1 MKKFIDFYR
10 ESVTQKS
17 GGGGGGDTPSG
28 SVTLELNGTYD
39 VTSKASAVVD
49 VQGGTTSYADPV
61 TPSGYTEYTPNEG
74 QNVTQSDI
82 ADITPGDSTF
92 QRRFPADTVVAKDD
106 KVAFVGKVHS
116 TVAEKYCIYGTVTYT
131 AKFSSYVNIRI
142 AVEGVIVG
150 GRLAPMNVIS
160 KNGVHDVKGRNSV
173 SVNVPAN
180 VGYLDVTS
188 NGEYNAQERGY
199 DGYSNVSVH
208 VPSTYAP
215 SSPAYTSIDDYGNV
229 KTPEFLEAEY
239 ANPAENPFENVYL
252 SEPLT
257 QGTKV
262 IISGEV
268 GDAEQYVRQGEY
280 YLWGVVDSYDDST
293 MILTLSAVEGMSYT
307 GIDSTT
313 EESYAR
319 TIFTQN
325 AAYANGTHRI
335 NVNVAGGST
344 PAVLVSKNITENG
357 SYDPATDNAD
367 GYDSVTVNVPNSYTS
382 ADEGKV
388 VHNGALASQTSKTIT
403 ANGTVDTTRNNS
415 VTVNVANSYKSTD
428 EGKVVHNGALASQ
441 TSKTITAN
449 GTVDTTRNNS
459 VTVNVP
465 VPTLHTLTQTIDS
478 NGTYHF
484 APSDA
489 DGYGEVNLT
498 VDVPGGVSSK
508 IVQRDVRFDEA
519 GVIGIEIPY
528 GGNGFLKEFH
538 IAPKN
543 GSLNPNDFG
552 GIKCVGAIASI
563 DLIKG
568 NNVAPDFTKNTD
580 NEDASESIQYKSS
593 SSTAKTISGY
603 GGRGYQFHTA
613 VSLATGQSGFHIGV
627 DSNTKVRVRTKVST
641 NTTTYALLTGIDYTY
656 TAIYS
661 E

>member
-17 GGGGGGDTPSG
+17 GGGGGDTPSG

-39 VTSKASAVVD
+39 VASKASAIVA
-49 VQGGTTSYADPV
+49 VQGGTNSYADPV
-61 TPSGYTEYTPNEG
+61 TPSGYTEYTPKEG
-74 QNVTQSDI
+74 QYVTQSDI
-82 ADITPGDSTF
+82 AGLTPGESTF
-92 QRRFPADTVVAKDD
+92 QRQFPVDTVVAKND
-106 KVAFVGKVHS
+106 KVAFVG
-116 TVAEKYCIYGTVTYT
+116 TVRNTTAEKYCIYGTVTYT
-131 AKFSSYVNIRI
+131 AKYSSYVNIRI

-173 SVNVPAN
+173 SVDVPTN
-180 VGYLDVTS
+180 VGALNVTS
-188 NGEYNAQERGY
+188 NGAYDAQSQGY
-199 DGYSNVSVH
+199 DGYSFVSVN
-208 VPSTYAP
+208 VPSIYAP
-215 SSPAYTSIDDYGNV
+215 SSPAYTAIDDHENLR
-229 KTPEFLEAEY
+229 TASFLEAAY
-239 ANPAENPFENVYL
+239 ANPSQNPFDNIFLYDPV
-252 SEPLT
+252 T
-257 QGTKV
+257 QGSKV
-262 IISGEV
+262 VISGSV
-268 GDAEQYVRQGEY
+268 GDVELYTVEGEY

-293 MILTLSAVEGMSYT
+293 MTLTLSAVEGMSYT

-313 EESYAR
+313 QESYAR

-325 AAYANGTHRI
+325 AAYENGTHRI
-335 NVNVAGGST
+335 NVDVAGGSS
-344 PAVLVSKNITENG
+344 PAVLVSKNITANG

-388 VHNGALASQTSKTIT
+388 VYNGALASQTSKTI
-403 ANGTVDTTRNNS
+403 A
-415 VTVNVANSYKSTD
+415 
-428 EGKVVHNGALASQ
+428 
-441 TSKTITAN
+441 AN

-465 VPTLHTLTQTIDS
+465 NSYKSTDEGKVVYNGALASQTSKTITTSGTFDTTRNNSVTVNVPITTLDTLTQTIDS

-484 APSDA
+484 APSDVDA
-489 DGYGEVNLT
+489 YDEVNLT
-498 VDVPGGVSSK
+498 VNVPGGVSSN
-508 IVQRDVRFDEA
+508 IVRRDVNFDTT
-519 GVIGIEIPY
+519 GVMVIQIPY
-528 GGNGFLKEFH
+528 GGNGYLKEFH

-552 GIKCVGAIASI
+552 GIKCQYAIAAI

-568 NNVAPDFTKNTD
+568 NNVTPDFTKNTD

-593 SSTAKTISGY
+593 SSTAKTLAGY
-603 GGRGYQFHTA
+603 GGRGYQFHTGA
-613 VSLATGQSGFHIGV
+613 TLATGQSGFHAV
-627 DSNTKVRVRTKVST
+627 ADSNTEIRVRTKASS
-641 NTTTYALLTGIDYTY
+641 NTSTYALLTGIDYTY

>member
-74 QNVTQSDI
+74 QNVTQSAI

-215 SSPAYTSIDDYGNV
+215 NSAAYTSIEDYGNV
-229 KTPEFLEAEY
+229 KTPAFLEAVY

-344 PAVLVSKNITENG
+344 PSVLVSKNITENG

-382 ADEGKV
+382 A
-388 VHNGALASQTSKTIT
+388 
-403 ANGTVDTTRNNS
+403 
-415 VTVNVANSYKSTD
+415 D

-603 GGRGYQFHTA
+603 GGRGYQFHAA

>member
-61 TPSGYTEYTPNEG
+61 TPSGYTEYTPKEG

-82 ADITPGDSTF
+82 AGITPGDSTF
-92 QRRFPADTVVAKDD
+92 QRQFPVDTVVSKND

-116 TVAEKYCIYGTVTYT
+116 TTAEKYCIYGTVTYT

-142 AVEGVIVG
+142 DVEGVIVG

-173 SVNVPAN
+173 SVDVPAN
-180 VGYLDVTS
+180 VGYLTVTS
-188 NGEYNAQERGY
+188 NGEYAAQEQGY
-199 DGYSNVSVH
+199 DGYANVSVN

-215 SSPAYTSIDDYGNV
+215 NSAAYTSIQDYGNM
-229 KTPEFLEAEY
+229 KTPAFLEAVY

-252 SEPLT
+252 YNPIT

-262 IISGEV
+262 LISGEV

-313 EESYAR
+313 QESYAR

-335 NVNVAGGST
+335 NVDVAGGST
-344 PAVLVSKNITENG
+344 PAVLVSKNITANG

-367 GYDSVTVNVPNSYTS
+367 GYDSVTVAVPSPTL
-382 ADEGKV
+382 V
-388 VHNGALASQTSKTIT
+388 SKNIT
-403 ANGTVDTTRNNS
+403 ANGTYNPASDSADGYSS
-415 VTVNVANSYKSTD
+415 VTVNVSTGFD
-428 EGKVVHNGALASQ
+428 IIYDVVFASEPRPNKFVNASNLSNVQVNDVAVFIGTYDGNNYMALAFVSQ
-441 TSKTITAN
+441 YDS
-449 GTVDTTRNNS
+449 TTGSGRLY
-459 VTVNVP
+459 V
-465 VPTLHTLTQTIDS
+465 QQ
-478 NGTYHF
+478 
-484 APSDA
+484 DA
-489 DGYGEVNLT
+489 YR
-498 VDVPGGVSSK
+498 
-508 IVQRDVRFDEA
+508 I
-519 GVIGIEIPY
+519 
-528 GGNGFLKEFH
+528 
-538 IAPKN
+538 IA
-543 GSLNPNDFG
+543 L
-552 GIKCVGAIASI
+552 
-563 DLIKG
+563 
-568 NNVAPDFTKNTD
+568 
-580 NEDASESIQYKSS
+580 
-593 SSTAKTISGY
+593 
-603 GGRGYQFHTA
+603 
-613 VSLATGQSGFHIGV
+613 
-627 DSNTKVRVRTKVST
+627 
-641 NTTTYALLTGIDYTY
+641 
-656 TAIYS
+656 
-661 E
+661 